1 MDEQT
6 RMYAQE
12 GLTLPHDVVPLP
24 SDGVFYK
31 NKKKSLRIGYLTA
44 SDENIIMAGG
54 GDITTNLLRN
64 KIYEPD
70 VRIDDLLEGDVE
82 AILIF
87 LRNTSFGPNMDLTL
101 TDPKTNRQFSATVSL
116 ESLPIIKGEE
126 PSPDG
131 TFSITLPKTNVNLK
145 IKPLTFG
152 ELNDINKMEAAYP
165 KGRIFP
171 KVTTR
176 LQKQIV
182 EMNGV
187 KDLGEIAKFVEQM
200 PILDSKFIKNFIEK
214 NEPKLD
220 MNKIVVTPSGEN
232 LQVNVGFGV
241 EFFRPFF

>member
-1 MDEQT
+1 MDQQT
-6 RMYAQE
+6 KMYAQE
-12 GLTLPHDVVPLP
+12 NLSLPHDVVPLP

-31 NKKKSLRIGYLTA
+31 NKKKSLKVGYLTA

-54 GDITTNLLRN
+54 NDITTNLLRN

-70 VRIDDLLEGDVE
+70 VRIEDLLEGDVE

-87 LRNTSFGPNMDLTL
+87 LRNSAFGPDMEVTL
-101 TDPKTNRQFSATVSL
+101 NDPKTSKLFTTNISL
-116 ESLPIIKGEE
+116 ESLSIIKGQE
-126 PSPDG
+126 PSSDG
-131 TFSITLPKTNVNLK
+131 TFSITLPRTGVNLK
-145 IKPLTFG
+145 VKPLTYG
-152 ELNDINKMEAAYP
+152 EISDINKMESSYP

-182 EMNGV
+182 EIDGV
-187 KDLGEIAKFVEQM
+187 RDLGEIAKFIEQM
-200 PILDSKFIKNFIEK
+200 PISDSKYIKNFLDV

-220 MNKIVVTPSGEN
+220 MTKIVVTPSGEN

-241 EFFRPFF
+241 DFFRPFF